1 MRSIL
6 AVELI
11 LLALTA
17 LFVEKGALEYICVFD
32 RMERTTIYYLTPPA
46 TMQRILS
53 YVIFGTSQ
61 AKVDLR
67 RD

>member
-32 RMERTTIYYLTPPA
+32 RME
-46 TMQRILS
+46 
-53 YVIFGTSQ
+53 
-61 AKVDLR
+61 
-67 RD
+67 